1 MSASQQAGRKQ
12 LLPSEPVLIPS
23 LKGLLGASA
32 LVVGGIV
39 GILRSSTPALYTIA
53 SGLQWF
59 TMGSTFWAT
68 RTTLCHALDVTPH
81 SPHSDRLL
89 PSAVAS
95 SVSAAMMGGLIKG
108 RRTILPALLVF
119 SLLGYS
125 TQRIYNYFDARH
137 TASMLAPPEPKDGR
151 PLLQR
156 VAASKW
162 IPVRYI
168 SDEEYVGMLKGQ
180 LGRVQKEIAGLD
192 NEIGKVKGEVEEAE
206 RKEKEGGRNI

>member
-1 MSASQQAGRKQ
+1 
-12 LLPSEPVLIPS
+12 
-23 LKGLLGASA
+23 
-32 LVVGGIV
+32 
-39 GILRSSTPALYTIA
+39 
-53 SGLQWF
+53 
-59 TMGSTFWAT
+59 
-68 RTTLCHALDVTPH
+68 
-81 SPHSDRLL
+81 
-89 PSAVAS
+89 
-95 SVSAAMMGGLIKG
+95 
-108 RRTILPALLVF
+108 
-119 SLLGYS
+119 
-125 TQRIYNYFDARH
+125 
-137 TASMLAPPEPKDGR
+137 MLAPPEPKDGR